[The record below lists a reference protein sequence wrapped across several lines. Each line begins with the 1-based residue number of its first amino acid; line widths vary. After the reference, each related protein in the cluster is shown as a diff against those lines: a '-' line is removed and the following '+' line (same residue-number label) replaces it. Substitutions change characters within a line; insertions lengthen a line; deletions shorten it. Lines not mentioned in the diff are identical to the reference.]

1 MLGCEFPWYP
11 LPLQNW
17 VSGVQISDLL
27 LWPPSY
33 LDIPCQRP
41 PLLISQTPNAAERS
55 QGSKCTGLRFPE
67 PESWKELDL
76 RSTAG
81 FSSRHCPREAV
92 WSSSLLC
99 LLDFPDLV
107 VKVRVQVAFCS
118 AGPAWPRERAVSFR
132 GKEKGAH
139 LAEQAPRCWRQ
150 LLWVAGTGGQRRPS
164 CCSERIQ
171 VSAWELL
178 VSGLASLASSGS
190 ACLLLKTERVEP
202 MREWSWPQAA
212 SSSMND
218 EVESETCWASEAAR
232 TFPGSRRG
240 KWWVRTGQFS
250 ICSEDQ
256 KKGGGAGCSYIQRDH
271 RRKPNGLFFFS
282 LILFYF

>member
-178 VSGLASLASSGS
+178 VSGLASLLLQWL
-190 ACLLLKTERVEP
+190 CLPFIENREGGAHERVKLAP
-202 MREWSWPQAA
+202 GGILLNEWRSGIWNVLSKW
-212 SSSMND
+212 SSQD
-218 EVESETCWASEAAR
+218 I
-232 TFPGSRRG
+232 SR
-240 KWWVRTGQFS
+240 K
-250 ICSEDQ
+250 
-256 KKGGGAGCSYIQRDH
+256 
-271 RRKPNGLFFFS
+271 
-282 LILFYF
+282 